1 MVTHGVDSYVLYLQ
15 MTQTYYLV
23 IRTCLKTLNE
33 IIQIEMNKITDWL
46 NVNKLSINTTKT
58 KFIIFRSKNKK
69 PKQDIKIFLNSENI
83 KVEVKSVLRIGS
95 AHNNVRTSNVNIAQI
110 SNVSNFSEHKLYFI
124 FI

>member
-1 MVTHGVDSYVLYLQ
+1 M
-15 MTQTYYLV
+15 
-23 IRTCLKTLNE
+23 
-33 IIQIEMNKITDWL
+33 KITL
-46 NVNKLSINTTKT
+46 LSSLFKVEVKSVLRIGSAHNNVRTSNVNIAQINSCMKITLLSSL
-58 KFIIFRSKNKK
+58 F
-69 PKQDIKIFLNSENI
+69 